1 MFTPAEISKNYIAVA
16 EKKTSTP
23 WYKLLVLAVLAGAFI
38 AFGAA
43 LATVV
48 SADFSGSA
56 ASLVKGAVFPLG
68 LILVV
73 VCGAELFT
81 GNCLLLAPAVNR
93 DIGVKGLFKNLGT
106 AYVGNLIG
114 GVLIAV
120 LVVFCGA
127 VNPDAVAAA
136 AAAKA
141 SLGFG
146 EVLLR
151 GILCNML
158 VCLAVWATMAS
169 KSTVGKILA
178 LYLPVFAFVA
188 CGFEHSVA
196 DMYYLS
202 AGLMTGEGYG
212 APFAS
217 LTFGNSVL
225 CLLAAT
231 IGNVI
236 GGAAIAFA
244 YNFVYGKRKKK
255 LKVQSAEQANNI
267 ETQSA
272 DISTDEAAAAMSS
285 VEDK

>member
-1 MFTPAEISKNYIAVA
+1 MFTPAQISENYISVA
-16 EKKTSTP
+16 KAKTSMP
-23 WYKLLVLAVLAGAFI
+23 WYKTVLLAVLAGAFI

-43 LATVV
+43 LATVAA
-48 SADFSGSA
+48 ADFSGST
-56 ASLVKGAVFPLG
+56 ASLIKGAVFPLG

-81 GNCLLLAPAVNR
+81 GNCLLVAPAVNR
-93 DIGVKGLFKNLGT
+93 HITLKGMFKNLGC
-106 AYVGNLIG
+106 AYVGNLVG

-127 VNPDAVAAA
+127 VDTGAIAAA
-136 AAAKA
+136 ATAKA

-158 VCLAVWATMAS
+158 VCLAVWATMSS

-196 DMYYLS
+196 DMYYLA
-202 AGLMTGEGYG
+202 AGLMTGKGG
-212 APFAS
+212 AA

-231 IGNVI
+231 IGNII
-236 GGAAIAFA
+236 GGAAIALA
-244 YNFVYGKRKKK
+244 YNAVFGKRNKKENAAK
-255 LKVQSAEQANNI
+255 PEEAQHKENEELKTS
-267 ETQSA
+267 
-272 DISTDEAAAAMSS
+272 EAAAA
-285 VEDK
+285 EDDNRSK